1 MTTSSK
7 GFFLNQ
13 QKYILDL
20 LQDVEILHAKP
31 TITPVNNKLKLDSS
45 SKPLMS
51 FTTYQRIVD
60 KLIYLTIIR
69 AHITFVVSLL
79 SQYMDAPTIQHFG
92 MMKCIL
98 KGLFGYDIVMTHNG
112 HTDIMGYTDSDWA
125 TNALDRRSTTRYC
138 MVI

>member
-1 MTTSSK
+1 
-7 GFFLNQ
+7 
-13 QKYILDL
+13 
-20 LQDVEILHAKP
+20 
-31 TITPVNNKLKLDSS
+31 
-45 SKPLMS
+45 MS

-60 KLIYLTIIR
+60 KLIYVTIIR
-69 AHITFVVSLL
+69 ADITFVVSLL
-79 SQYMDAPTIQHFG
+79 SQYMDALTIQHFG